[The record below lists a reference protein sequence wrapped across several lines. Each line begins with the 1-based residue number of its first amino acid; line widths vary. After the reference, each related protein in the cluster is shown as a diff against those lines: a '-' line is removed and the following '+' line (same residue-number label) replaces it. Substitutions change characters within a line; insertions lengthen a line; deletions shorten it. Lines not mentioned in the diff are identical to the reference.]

1 MRLAWS
7 GRWGPAPLRLV
18 LDPDAVRDPRD
29 VVEVADHLYRV
40 RDRRVVETLRA
51 KSVDVGLLCL
61 GGVVSELHGE
71 VAERTLAWG
80 EIRPAVVFPLLLRNL
95 VVCALGTE
103 VVGVC
108 RRSVMAAL
116 LG

>member
-18 LDPDAVRDPRD
+18 LDPDAVGDPRD
-29 VVEVADHLYRV
+29 VVEVADDLDRV
-40 RDRRVVETLRA
+40 RDRRVVETLRS
-51 KSVDVGLLCL
+51 KSVDVGLLYL

-71 VAERTLAWG
+71 VAERALAWR
-80 EIRPAVVFPLLLRNL
+80 EIRPAVVVHRVLRHL